1 MLLLGKEQ
9 ENIHFLPNSWPSQQ
23 IILFVFAQEMDVHK
37 EKGPK
42 RGRGELFVLG
52 LQPTLLLFWFSLII
66 LINLI

>member
-1 MLLLGKEQ
+1 
-9 ENIHFLPNSWPSQQ
+9 
-23 IILFVFAQEMDVHK
+23 MDVHK